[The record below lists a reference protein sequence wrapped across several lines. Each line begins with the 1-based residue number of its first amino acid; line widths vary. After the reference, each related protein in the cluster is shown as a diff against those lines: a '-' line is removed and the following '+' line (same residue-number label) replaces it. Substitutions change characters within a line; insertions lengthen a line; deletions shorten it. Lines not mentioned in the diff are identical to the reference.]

1 MLGGVGYSNCG
12 ATFTVGSEVCWY
24 SNCGVTF
31 TVCAEVWGIEIV
43 EPLLLHARRCGVLKL
58 RSHFYCMHGCGV
70 LKLWSHFYCIL
81 GVVGYWKCGVTFN
94 VCSGVGYWNC
104 GATFTAC
111 SEVWGIQIV
120 EPLLLYARRCGVL
133 KLWSH
138 FYCLLGGVGYWNCGA
153 TFTVCSEVLGIE
165 IVEPL
170 LLSCNNV
177 APVTNLCLGRAT
189 TRSNSSQWSKQKV
202 AVET

>member
-1 MLGGVGYSNCG
+1 MLGCGVLKLWSHFYCMLGGVGYSNCG
-12 ATFTVGSEVCWY
+12 ATFTVCSEVWC
-24 SNCGVTF
+24 
-31 TVCAEVWGIEIV
+31 IEIV
-43 EPLLLHARRCGVLKL
+43 ESLLLFARRCGVL
-58 RSHFYCMHGCGV
+58 
-70 LKLWSHFYCIL
+70 
-81 GVVGYWKCGVTFN
+81 
-94 VCSGVGYWNC
+94 
-104 GATFTAC
+104 
-111 SEVWGIQIV
+111 
-120 EPLLLYARRCGVL
+120 
-133 KLWSH
+133 
-138 FYCLLGGVGYWNCGA
+138 NCGA